1 PDIRLFGER
10 IQSDRI
16 RLHPD
21 DIFVLYT
28 DGVTE
33 AMNSQREL
41 YGEERFLTAIRK
53 YGHMDVV
60 EFVKSLKDDI
70 LTFTGGYEQN
80 DDITLVAIKENMAAV
95 DVKINTFK
103 QLFEQVQTD
112 NSQTVVDACK
122 DAGISPTTFY
132 RYKRIYQEG
141 GYDLLREMLHGYTN
155 LGLRHLSIEV
165 KTKMYDI
172 IREHP
177 EFGPKKISDMLNTEK
192 YGFTEV
198 SPFLIYEEL
207 RRAKLNTKEQR
218 IAFVQRG
225 GKKRLKPPGTPL
237 LTLDGEVMVGFRSED
252 QKLEDFPFMPNIP
265 IARSGSKEKMISA
278 KGKRLPYVTGTG
290 PNQKPA
296 TSKTDKADADIEEE
310 PPQESV
316 TVENEKAD
324 LKDKDEK

>member
-1 PDIRLFGER
+1 VGITLPDIRLFGER
-10 IQSDRI
+10 IQADRI

-33 AMNSQREL
+33 AMNPQREL
-41 YGEERFLTAIRK
+41 YGEERFLAAIRK
-53 YGHMDVV
+53 HGHLDVV
-60 EFVKSLKDDI
+60 EFVTSIKDDI
-70 LTFTGGYEQN
+70 LAFTGGYEQN

-112 NSQTVVDACK
+112 NNQ
-122 DAGISPTTFY
+122 GISSTTFY

-172 IREHP
+172 IRQHP
-177 EFGPKKISDMLNTEK
+177 EFGPKKISDLLNTEK
-192 YGFTEV
+192 YGFTEA

-237 LTLDGEVMVGFRSED
+237 LTLDGEVMVGFRSDD
-252 QKLEDFPFMPNIP
+252 QKMEDLPFMPNIP
-265 IARSGSKEKMISA
+265 PAQSRSKE
-278 KGKRLPYVTGTG
+278 TG
-290 PNQKPA
+290 PGRNQKPPLPE
-296 TSKTDKADADIEEE
+296 DKAAKPDIEDKQQNESAIEE
-310 PPQESV
+310 NMRTDV
-316 TVENEKAD
+316 DITKEKD
-324 LKDKDEK
+324 RETK